1 MKAAICSNQ
10 GYDKLERADILSRAR
25 KIEDGL
31 SILLL
36 YRSIWEGLPE
46 KTLQDIKSSKSEL
59 LEEDRKD
66 VSALEKKMNE
76 QDLITDIRP
85 FVFEHPYLIARMV
98 FGSDME
104 KFASYGFG
112 SKMALASAIS
122 TYCIAERD
130 TIKQT
135 PHEYSWRNNNYRNVV
150 SLTTH
155 GDMDVTQI
163 KILGNPGE
171 DVIIDPQYYGFGLQ
185 QDWSPFLASALKYA
199 EAIGKKDIPQIR
211 NWREFARQIRKHNFW
226 GTKIP
231 EESKDDDY
239 FDAEIIFTRGLYPSN
254 SPIFINDHV
263 AASLKDNRL
272 EMLRE
277 SADGKVLLYD
287 GRLKMNVCATY
298 FPDDLPHLLNA
309 NYQLFARSVDS
320 MAKLMDYFNNQT
332 STSLK
337 AP

>member
-66 VSALEKKMNE
+66 VSALEKKMNAS
-76 QDLITDIRP
+76 DLIKDIRP
-85 FVFEHPYLIARMV
+85 FVFEHPFLIAHMV
-98 FGSDME
+98 FGSDLE
-104 KFASYGFG
+104 RFASHGFK
-112 SKMALASAIS
+112 SKRGLASAVAA
-122 TYCIAERD
+122 YCIAEKD
-130 TIKQT
+130 SIKAD
-135 PHEYSWRNNNYRNVV
+135 PREYNWRNDTYRNRV

-155 GDMDVTQI
+155 GDMGVMQI
-163 KILGNPGE
+163 NISSKEGK
-171 DVIIDPQYYGFGLQ
+171 DVIIDPEDNGFGLQ
-185 QDWSPFLASALKYA
+185 QDWSPFLASTLKYA
-199 EAIGKKDIPQIR
+199 EAIGKKDIPQIK
-211 NWREFARQIRKHNFW
+211 NWRDFAREIRKHNFW
-226 GTKIP
+226 GTQIP
-231 EESKDDDY
+231 EESNDNDY
-239 FDAEIIFTRGLYPSN
+239 FDAQMLLERGLYPLDA
-254 SPIFINDHV
+254 PIFINDHV
-263 AASLKDNRL
+263 AASLKENRL
-272 EMLRE
+272 EILRE